1 MGRLRLS
8 HSMKKE
14 NVLKSEKKN
23 RSVATAIF
31 VLVAAVVLLAIDQI
45 LKYFVL
51 QDLKPIGA
59 VTVIPGLLEFAYVEN
74 TGAAFGLFK
83 NFMWFVVAV
92 TLAVSAVIIV
102 LLFRYKHHTFL
113 SYATSA
119 LLIAGGLG
127 NLIDRI
133 LHGFVVDY
141 IHVLFFDY
149 IFNFADCCITVGAVL
164 FVLHVLFFSRDH
176 QEKESLPQETEDQ

>member
-1 MGRLRLS
+1 
-8 HSMKKE
+8 
-14 NVLKSEKKN
+14 
-23 RSVATAIF
+23 
-31 VLVAAVVLLAIDQI
+31 
-45 LKYFVL
+45 
-51 QDLKPIGA
+51 
-59 VTVIPGLLEFAYVEN
+59 
-74 TGAAFGLFK
+74 
-83 NFMWFVVAV
+83 MWFVVAV

-176 QEKESLPQETEDQ
+176 QEKKSLPQETEEQ